1 MKWLIKES
9 YIERMVKAL
18 FVSNEAYQQAL
29 DAACEDAKQRKT
41 DFVEIVINDNSDSAT
56 QQDFVI
62 KVNWNVIEYKPTYDP
77 TKWNIFPLVQPP
89 KHEWMRVE
97 YMSGEGLKAQYD
109 GRIWALPNCHILRH
123 SPHRFRP
130 WED

>member
-18 FVSNEAYQQAL
+18 FVSNKAYQQAL

-62 KVNWNVIEYKPTYDP
+62 KVN
-77 TKWNIFPLVQPP
+77 
-89 KHEWMRVE
+89 
-97 YMSGEGLKAQYD
+97 
-109 GRIWALPNCHILRH
+109 
-123 SPHRFRP
+123 
-130 WED
+130 